1 MSTLEIDDQRWALYH
16 RANGRC
22 EVCDAVLSIEKGEMA
37 HRIAK
42 SRVNIQR
49 FGEGVVHH
57 LLNLMWACAGNCN
70 SACNIGMKTVP
81 VANLVREIRLQII
94 EDAGVALM
102 LHPHLHTKLFDH
114 LAKIAREEG

>member
-1 MSTLEIDDQRWALYH
+1 MSTFEIDDQRWALYH

-22 EVCDAVLSIEKGEMA
+22 EVCDAVLPVEKGEMA

-57 LLNLMWACAGNCN
+57 LLNLMWACAGACN
-70 SACNIGMKTVP
+70 DACNIGFKTVP
-81 VANLVREIRLQII
+81 VETLVRQIRLQII

-102 LHPHLHTKLFDH
+102 QHPHLHTKLFDH
-114 LAKIAREEG
+114 LAKIAREG